1 MNKRYVWLK
10 LDEGFFD
17 GKRIKKLRSI
27 AGGDTY
33 TVIYLKMLLST
44 INTGGVYRYEG
55 IGDTLADELALEI
68 QEDPENVR
76 VTLEFLRRV
85 GLLED
90 IEADAVELLEVKE
103 RTGSEAESTK
113 RVRAYRER
121 KALQGVTNSVTSALH
136 DAKKE
141 TLEEEKEEEEDKEI
155 ERERKK
161 AAKPQPSRH
170 KYGAYN
176 NVLLS
181 DSEME
186 KIKSEFPSDYM
197 NRIERL
203 SEYIASTG
211 KSYKSHL
218 AALRSWARRDG
229 EKQTERQN
237 KYTNFNQRD
246 YDFDDLERKL
256 LEAQE

>member
-10 LDEGFFD
+10 LDDGFFD

-33 TVIYLKMLLST
+33 TVIYLKMLLAT

-55 IGDTLADELALEI
+55 IGDTLADEMALELK
-68 QEDPENVR
+68 EDPENVR

-90 IEADAVELLEVKE
+90 IDGETVELLEVKE

-113 RVRAYRER
+113 RVRAFRER
-121 KALQGVTNSVTSALH
+121 KALLEHNNSVTTALH
-136 DAKKE
+136 EAKNE
-141 TLEEEKEEEEDKEI
+141 TLEEEKEEDKEKDI
-155 ERERKK
+155 KRDRERK
-161 AAKPQPSRH
+161 H
-170 KYGAYN
+170 KYGLYN

-181 DSEME
+181 DSDME
-186 KIKSEFPSDYM
+186 KLQEEFPSDYSA
-197 NRIERL
+197 RIDRL
-203 SEYIASTG
+203 SEYIESTG

-218 AALRSWARRDG
+218 ATIRAWARKDG
-229 EKQTERQN
+229 QRKQA
-237 KYTNFNQRD
+237 KYTNFKQRD
-246 YDFDDLERKL
+246 YDFTDLEKKL

>member
-1 MNKRYVWLK
+1 MSKRYVWLK
-10 LDEGFFD
+10 LDDGFFD

-33 TVIYLKMLLST
+33 TVIYLKMLLAT

-55 IGDTLADELALEI
+55 IGDTLADEMALELK
-68 QEDPENVR
+68 EDPENVR

-90 IEADAVELLEVKE
+90 IDGETVELLEVKE
-103 RTGSEAESTK
+103 RTGSETEVAQRMRTL
-113 RVRAYRER
+113 RAQRR
-121 KALQGVTNSVTSALH
+121 NNSVTYSAQCAH
-136 DAKKE
+136 NV
-141 TLEEEKEEEEDKEI
+141 TLEEEEEKEEDKEI

-161 AAKPQPSRH
+161 AAKPQPTRH
-170 KYGAYN
+170 KYGAYQ

-186 KIKSEFPSDYM
+186 KLKTEFPSDYQ

-218 AALRSWARRDG
+218 ATIRSWARRDG
-229 EKQTERQN
+229 EKQKEREN

-246 YDFDDLERKL
+246 YDFAELEREL
-256 LEAQE
+256 LKQ

>member
-90 IEADAVELLEVKE
+90 IETDAVELLEVKE
-103 RTGSEAESTK
+103 RTGSETEVAQRMRTL
-113 RVRAYRER
+113 RAQRR
-121 KALQGVTNSVTSALH
+121 NANITDSAQCAH
-136 DAKKE
+136 NV
-141 TLEEEKEEEEDKEI
+141 TLEEEKEEEIEKDI
-155 ERERKK
+155 EREGKK
-161 AAKPQPSRH
+161 KPRRRQ
-170 KYGAYN
+170 YGLYN

-181 DSEME
+181 DSDF
-186 KIKSEFPSDYM
+186 KKLKNEFPGDYQQ
-197 NRIERL
+197 RIERL
-203 SEYIASTG
+203 SEYIACTG
-211 KSYKSHL
+211 KKYKNHL
-218 AALRSWARRDG
+218 ATIRAWARKDG
-229 EKQTERQN
+229 EKKTER
-237 KYTNFNQRD
+237 KYTNFKQRD

-256 LEAQE
+256 LEAQK

>member
-1 MNKRYVWLK
+1 MSKRYVWLK
-10 LDEGFFD
+10 LDDGFFD

-33 TVIYLKMLLST
+33 TVIYLKMLLAT

-55 IGDTLADELALEI
+55 IGDTLADEMALELR
-68 QEDPENVR
+68 EDAENVR
-76 VTLEFLRRV
+76 VTLEYLRRV

-90 IEADAVELLEVKE
+90 IDGDAVELLEVKE

-121 KALQGVTNSVTSALH
+121 KAVQASNNSVTPALH
-136 DAKKE
+136 EVKNE
-141 TLEEEKEEEEDKEI
+141 TLEEEEEKEEDKEI

-161 AAKPQPSRH
+161 AAKPQPTRH

-181 DSEME
+181 DTELE
-186 KIKSEFPSDYM
+186 KLKTEFPSDYQ

-218 AALRSWARRDG
+218 ATIRSWARRDG
-229 EKQTERQN
+229 EKQKERQN

-246 YDFDDLERKL
+246 YDFDELEREL
-256 LEAQE
+256 LKQ